1 MGSGIGDR
9 IRRRADLEDGG
20 SCPAVRVRTRTPRA
34 ARRPGRVARTG
45 QTMVRAD
52 TSGNAACS
60 IDPATVQQGW

>member
-1 MGSGIGDR
+1 MPGGP
-9 IRRRADLEDGG
+9 RADTDA
-20 SCPAVRVRTRTPRA
+20 SRCQATR
-34 ARRPGRVARTG
+34 RVARTG